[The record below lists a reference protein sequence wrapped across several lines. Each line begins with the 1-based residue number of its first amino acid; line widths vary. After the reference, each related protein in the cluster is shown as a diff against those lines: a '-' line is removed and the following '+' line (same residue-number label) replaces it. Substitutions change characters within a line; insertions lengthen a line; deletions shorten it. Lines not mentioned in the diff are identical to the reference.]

1 MCVNIILLKP
11 FRYQHI
17 GIQTLN
23 ILTSCKSLLGFTEVY
38 LISLED
44 LCSACLILVLA
55 RGVWHMETPA
65 PASSSQPANLTFCDG
80 MSVVIWSTSTS
91 SISPIFRR
99 LTTTVPAVHTPSDDL
114 KQDMKREREK
124 KIHSLL
130 ASSFKLLNKS
140 LIC

>member
-1 MCVNIILLKP
+1 
-11 FRYQHI
+11 
-17 GIQTLN
+17 
-23 ILTSCKSLLGFTEVY
+23 
-38 LISLED
+38 
-44 LCSACLILVLA
+44 
-55 RGVWHMETPA
+55 METPA